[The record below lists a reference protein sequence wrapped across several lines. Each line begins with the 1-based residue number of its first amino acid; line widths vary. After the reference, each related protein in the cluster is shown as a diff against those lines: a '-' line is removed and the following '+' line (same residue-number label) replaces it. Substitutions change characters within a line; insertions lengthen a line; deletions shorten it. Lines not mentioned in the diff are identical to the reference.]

1 MSQRSIEV
9 VVSPIGEVIIS
20 AVGFKGAAC
29 EQATRAL
36 EEALGAVTERTKKP
50 EYHATTTTRAKQKLG
65 A

>member
-1 MSQRSIEV
+1 MSQRSIEM
-9 VVSPIGEVIIS
+9 VVSPMGDISVS

-29 EQATRAL
+29 KQATRAL

>member
-9 VVSPIGEVIIS
+9 VVSPIGDISIS

-50 EYHATTTTRAKQKLG
+50 EYHATTTIKAKQRIG
-65 A
+65 S

>member
-9 VVSPIGEVIIS
+9 LVSPIGEVIIS

-50 EYHATTTTRAKQKLG
+50 ECHATMTTKAKQRIG
-65 A
+65 S